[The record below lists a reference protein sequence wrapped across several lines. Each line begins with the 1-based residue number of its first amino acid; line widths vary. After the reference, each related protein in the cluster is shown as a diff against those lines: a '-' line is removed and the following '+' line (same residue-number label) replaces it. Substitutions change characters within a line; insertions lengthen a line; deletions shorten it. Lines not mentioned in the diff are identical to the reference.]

1 MVRAEPV
8 ELQPPFR
15 AIPAHGPYCWQVVLP
30 TDLREQGDDNDHGSQ
45 SVWRLYEDDTEI
57 GRPHADHRRIG
68 KVGLGFYSHWMNTL
82 YFSTSDNSDPNL
94 NGRKYVLRRPSAAAR
109 TDPTQSAALASEPAK
124 ASRVNAVARPSPFP
138 SSPVG
143 WTCGRSVFEFDPGDG
158 SRREFDIGQLPHV
171 CNSLDILVFRNRT
184 VRWDEVIPDFVTR
197 SMTISPCPVLK
208 SFASPGQAAVR
219 TAAPAVTYED
229 ITFPDDGIYNVLTQ
243 FGVFRFLILP
253 AKASAADVVG
263 IGRFFSANTVHSGTD
278 VAVCSYGGNVELAI
292 YYPNLF
298 QKLFRSD
305 QPLGLDCG
313 QASMALSAL
322 YRTLGYETRQV
333 HFDRG
338 HFSTEVHDGDR
349 WVLVDP
355 DFDCVVRDQSGELL
369 DADAVAGALL
379 LGEQG
384 QLQVESLSEKRRLKP
399 ELRFLGGFG
408 GQRSWR
414 PEDADTDRCSDA
426 FLSELNGSLVRRRT
440 PAFEAGVV
448 SMAWFKEARED
459 ADEPN
464 TRIPIGEQVERQRK
478 VIAGRR
484 ELHALYGAA
493 VAQLDITANQR
504 LIYRHGASSGFD
516 SPLREA
522 DCAFWLRQK
531 LEIAVQLELH
541 KAEPQRILE
550 IGAGGGH
557 FPFVGRMLGHDAVG
571 VDIDIPVYDD
581 VCKLLGVNRVP
592 LRLERGQRL
601 PDLGG
606 RFSLITAVAA
616 HMHTLGASEFW
627 TKQDWR
633 TFIDDL
639 ILNQIEAPGRIYFT
653 LNAEWDVKVRQWR
666 FEDQVAEVFAEY
678 GAVVD
683 TAGNVVDLP
692 VPKKLVETVRSR
704 DR

>member
-1 MVRAEPV
+1 
-8 ELQPPFR
+8 
-15 AIPAHGPYCWQVVLP
+15 
-30 TDLREQGDDNDHGSQ
+30 
-45 SVWRLYEDDTEI
+45 
-57 GRPHADHRRIG
+57 
-68 KVGLGFYSHWMNTL
+68 
-82 YFSTSDNSDPNL
+82 
-94 NGRKYVLRRPSAAAR
+94 
-109 TDPTQSAALASEPAK
+109 
-124 ASRVNAVARPSPFP
+124 
-138 SSPVG
+138 
-143 WTCGRSVFEFDPGDG
+143 
-158 SRREFDIGQLPHV
+158 
-171 CNSLDILVFRNRT
+171 
-184 VRWDEVIPDFVTR
+184 
-197 SMTISPCPVLK
+197 
-208 SFASPGQAAVR
+208 
-219 TAAPAVTYED
+219 
-229 ITFPDDGIYNVLTQ
+229 
-243 FGVFRFLILP
+243 
-253 AKASAADVVG
+253 
-263 IGRFFSANTVHSGTD
+263 
-278 VAVCSYGGNVELAI
+278 
-292 YYPNLF
+292 
-298 QKLFRSD
+298 
-305 QPLGLDCG
+305 
-313 QASMALSAL
+313 
-322 YRTLGYETRQV
+322 
-333 HFDRG
+333 
-338 HFSTEVHDGDR
+338 
-349 WVLVDP
+349 
-355 DFDCVVRDQSGELL
+355 
-369 DADAVAGALL
+369 
-379 LGEQG
+379 
-384 QLQVESLSEKRRLKP
+384 
-399 ELRFLGGFG
+399 
-408 GQRSWR
+408 
-414 PEDADTDRCSDA
+414 
-426 FLSELNGSLVRRRT
+426 
-440 PAFEAGVV
+440 
-448 SMAWFKEARED
+448 MAWFKEARED